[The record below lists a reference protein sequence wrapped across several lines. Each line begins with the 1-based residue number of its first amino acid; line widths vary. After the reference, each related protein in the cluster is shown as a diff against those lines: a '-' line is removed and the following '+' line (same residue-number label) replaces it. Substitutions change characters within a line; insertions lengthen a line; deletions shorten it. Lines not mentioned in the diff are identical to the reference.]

1 MKPGEKFEEK
11 CWIVNGDSETASWG
25 LNLSGLFTLLIKT
38 AGEECLGYASD
49 LLYDIDEMKA
59 DLRNAESFRKSKRYS
74 NGPDGT
80 ERLTY
85 ALGFRDYGVD
95 HKEWIDVRL
104 TGYKEIVEITF
115 ELGRGFVLVRAER
128 VGEGAA

>member
-1 MKPGEKFEEK
+1 MENGEKFEEK
-11 CWIVNGDSETASWG
+11 AWIVNGDPETASWG

-38 AGEECLGYASD
+38 AGRICESYASD

-74 NGPDGT
+74 KGQDGA

-85 ALGFRDYGVD
+85 VLGFRDYGVD
-95 HKEWIDVRL
+95 HREW
-104 TGYKEIVEITF
+104 VELGKRDYAEVLRVEF
-115 ELGRGFVLVRAER
+115 ELGRGFVNVTAER
-128 VGEGAA
+128 AG